1 MPVSSTEECSIM
13 CTQMSGKL
21 HEALQYSKA
30 VRYAF
35 MANAYKV
42 QLKDA
47 NVVRSVCRE
56 SSQRSRTQQLQCA
69 TVSQHSMYSYIVE
82 PGRKRRDQHPEAV
95 LRLGR
100 GTPKALRVLQGRPFT
115 VHVSL
120 CLHVMGWNEQLR
132 AQHRN
137 NNDCR

>member
-1 MPVSSTEECSIM
+1 M
-13 CTQMSGKL
+13 CTQVSGKL

-42 QLKDA
+42 LKGG

-56 SSQRSRTQQLQCA
+56 RWQKSRTQQLQCA
-69 TVSQHSMYSYIVE
+69 TVSQHRIYSYLEE
-82 PGRKRRDQHPEAV
+82 PGRGRCDQHTEAV

-100 GTPKALRVLQGRPFT
+100 GAHKALRVSQGRPLTF
-115 VHVSL
+115 HVPRCHQKPL
-120 CLHVMGWNEQLR
+120 LARYGVE
-132 AQHRN
+132 
-137 NNDCR
+137 

>member
-1 MPVSSTEECSIM
+1 
-13 CTQMSGKL
+13 MSGKL

-47 NVVRSVCRE
+47 NVIRSVCRE
-56 SSQRSRTQQLQCA
+56 RSQRSRTQQLQCA

-82 PGRKRRDQHPEAV
+82 PGRERCDQHPEAV
-95 LRLGR
+95 LRLGKGR
-100 GTPKALRVLQGRPFT
+100 TKPSEFRRAAL
-115 VHVSL
+115 
-120 CLHVMGWNEQLR
+120 
-132 AQHRN
+132 
-137 NNDCR
+137 

>member
-1 MPVSSTEECSIM
+1 
-13 CTQMSGKL
+13 
-21 HEALQYSKA
+21 
-30 VRYAF
+30 

-56 SSQRSRTQQLQCA
+56 RSQRSRTQQLQCA

-82 PGRKRRDQHPEAV
+82 PGRERCDQHPEAV

-100 GTPKALRVLQGRPFT
+100 GTHKALRVSQGRPLTFHVPT
-115 VHVSL
+115 VPPEAYACTLWGGMSSCGLSIETIMTVYRLVLRSAPHVFRPDRY
-120 CLHVMGWNEQLR
+120 E
-132 AQHRN
+132 
-137 NNDCR
+137 